1 MSRVK
6 LSKLR
11 RKVREVSE
19 QTKQT
24 HEEVTQKRAAK
35 RVVQKRPEAE
45 SEPRPK
51 PVNTVDVERWF
62 REGIFALYDRPLILS
77 RWGVKERALAKKL
90 LKTYGDDL
98 TKRTVEHFCREW
110 PDLLKRSR
118 GRISGVP
125 TVMLLWAM
133 RDSVFSDVQLGA
145 VKPAD
150 PARTDEYREDE
161 DSPDAGW

>member
-1 MSRVK
+1 MSRLK
-6 LSKLR
+6 LSRLR
-11 RKVREVSE
+11 QKVREVSD

-24 HEEVTQKRAAK
+24 HEEVTRKRAAK
-35 RVVQKRPEAE
+35 RTVPKKSEPE
-45 SEPRPK
+45 SDPRPK
-51 PVNTVDVERWF
+51 PVNTVDVEQWF
-62 REGIFALYDRPLILS
+62 REGIFALYEKPLILS

-90 LKTYGDDL
+90 LKTYGPDL
-98 TKRTVEHFCREW
+98 TKRTVEHFCRSW

-125 TVMLLWAM
+125 TVTLLWAM

-150 PARTDEYREDE
+150 PARTDEYREDD